1 MVSKLAQFL
10 GSKKIDPRRLLV
22 ASRRIERLRPEDRI
36 IKLNKRRAKS
46 GGGDAAAEGGEIALQ
61 MIQTKSTAPLLAII
75 DVMMPG
81 MDGLT
86 LARKIIARY
95 KQQTKVV
102 IVSGHLADVS
112 WWPVDLREV
121 TFVPKPF
128 RLAELQQ
135 VIADARATRPQ
146 S

>member
-1 MVSKLAQFL
+1 MSPSASNQAT
-10 GSKKIDPRRLLV
+10 PEWALV
-22 ASRRIERLRPEDRI
+22 VDDDQQLRDMI
-36 IKLNKRRAKS
+36 SDQLQAFDLS
-46 GGGDAAAEGGEIALQ
+46 ALTAEGGEIALQ
-61 MIQTKSTAPLLAII
+61 LIQTKSTAPLLAII

>member
-1 MVSKLAQFL
+1 MDSSAPLAAQSKGPADWVLVVDDDQQMRDMLNEQLAAFGL
-10 GSKKIDPRRLLV
+10 GVVTAD
-22 ASRRIERLRPEDRI
+22 
-36 IKLNKRRAKS
+36 
-46 GGGDAAAEGGEIALQ
+46 GGEAALQ
-61 MIQTKSTAPLLAII
+61 ITQTKSSAPLLAIV

-95 KQQTKVV
+95 KLQTKVV
-102 IVSGHLADVS
+102 IISGHLADVS
-112 WWPVDLREV
+112 WWPVDLRDV
-121 TFVPKPF
+121 AFLPKPF

-135 VIADARATRPQ
+135 IIGEARATRPQ

>member
-1 MVSKLAQFL
+1 MDSAMKPSAP
-10 GSKKIDPRRLLV
+10 SNASSDWALLV
-22 ASRRIERLRPEDRI
+22 DDEQQLRDMLTEQ
-36 IKLNKRRAKS
+36 LETFGLS
-46 GGGDAAAEGGEIALQ
+46 VVAAEGGETALQ
-61 MIQTKSTAPLLAII
+61 LVQTKSSPPLLAII

-86 LARKIIARY
+86 LARRIIARY

-121 TFVPKPF
+121 AFIPKPF
-128 RLAELQQ
+128 RLAEIER
-135 VIADARATRPQ
+135 VVAEARATRPQ

>member
-1 MVSKLAQFL
+1 MKPSAPSNASSDWVLVVDDEQQLREMLTEQLEGFGL
-10 GSKKIDPRRLLV
+10 GV
-22 ASRRIERLRPEDRI
+22 V
-36 IKLNKRRAKS
+36 
-46 GGGDAAAEGGEIALQ
+46 AAEGGEAALQ
-61 MIQTKSTAPLLAII
+61 LVQTKSSAPLLAII

-86 LARKIIARY
+86 LARRIIARY

-121 TFVPKPF
+121 AFIPKPF
-128 RLAELQQ
+128 RLSEIERVVAE
-135 VIADARATRPQ
+135 ARATRPQ

>member
-1 MVSKLAQFL
+1 MDTALQPSAPTQASGDWALVVDDDQQLRDMLAEQLQAFGL
-10 GSKKIDPRRLLV
+10 GV
-22 ASRRIERLRPEDRI
+22 AT
-36 IKLNKRRAKS
+36 
-46 GGGDAAAEGGEIALQ
+46 AEGGEVALQ
-61 MIQTKSTAPLLAII
+61 LMQTKASAPLLALI

-86 LARKIIARY
+86 LARRVMARY

-121 TFVPKPF
+121 AFMPKPF
-128 RLAELQQ
+128 RLAEIER
-135 VIADARATRPQ
+135 VIAEARATRPQ

>member
-1 MVSKLAQFL
+1 MPPSAP
-10 GSKKIDPRRLLV
+10 SNAPRDWALV
-22 ASRRIERLRPEDRI
+22 VDDDQQLREMI
-36 IKLNKRRAKS
+36 TEQLQGFGLS
-46 GGGDAAAEGGEIALQ
+46 VVAADGGETALSL
-61 MIQTKSTAPLLAII
+61 MQTKASSPLLAVI

-121 TFVPKPF
+121 AFIPKPF
-128 RLAELQQ
+128 RLAEIEQ

>member
-1 MVSKLAQFL
+1 MDSAMPP
-10 GSKKIDPRRLLV
+10 SSPSNTPREWVLV
-22 ASRRIERLRPEDRI
+22 VDDDQQLREMITDQ
-36 IKLNKRRAKS
+36 LQAFNLS
-46 GGGDAAAEGGEIALQ
+46 VLAAEGGEIALQ
-61 MIQTKSTAPLLAII
+61 LVQTKATAPLLAII

-95 KQQTKVV
+95 KQHTKVV

-128 RLAELQQ
+128 RFAELEQ

>member
-1 MVSKLAQFL
+1 MDSAMQPSPSNASSDWALVVDDDQQLRDML
-10 GSKKIDPRRLLV
+10 GEQLQAFGLSVLT
-22 ASRRIERLRPEDRI
+22 
-36 IKLNKRRAKS
+36 
-46 GGGDAAAEGGEIALQ
+46 AEGGEAALQ
-61 MIQTKSTAPLLAII
+61 LMQTKSSAPLLAII

-81 MDGLT
+81 IDGLT
-86 LARKIIARY
+86 LARRVIARY

-121 TFVPKPF
+121 AFIPKPF
-128 RLAELQQ
+128 RLAEIER
-135 VIADARATRPQ
+135 VVAEARATRPQ